1 MFIDEDFKNMTK
13 EEREAAI
20 EYMESYLDDIA
31 VSNGDYRIEDE
42 EIIIE
47 D

>member
-31 VSNGDYRIEDE
+31 SRMA
-42 EIIIE
+42 IIA
-47 D
+47 